1 MPGDP
6 FDALQGL
13 GKFTPLGMFL
23 SDEPGAG
30 LGFVLFQGCVVNLLM
45 AQGVDANYK
54 LHAGDSITVSVW
66 KELELQRKVIIRPD
80 GRFSFPLAGEVQAAG
95 RNVDEV
101 RLDIENQ
108 LKKLIPEAVV
118 TVIVEDVAGNRVYV
132 IGQVNKPGMYI
143 MNPQLDVLQALSLAG
158 GSTPFAKLDSI
169 KILRGTGA
177 SQKSLPFRYDQV
189 VEGKS
194 LQQNITL
201 ESGDVVI
208 VP

>member
-1 MPGDP
+1 MMKRVQAI
-6 FDALQGL
+6 FAAFILAL
-13 GKFTPLGMFL
+13 PLASF
-23 SDEPGAG
+23 
-30 LGFVLFQGCVVNLLM
+30 
-45 AQGVDANYK
+45 AQGADADYK

-101 RLDIENQ
+101 RLDIENK

-118 TVIVEDVAGNRVYV
+118 AVMVEDVAGNRIYV

-143 MNPQLDVLQALSLAG
+143 MNPQLNVLQALSLAG
-158 GSTPFAKLDSI
+158 GSTPFAKLDNIS
-169 KILRGTGA
+169 ILRGTGA

-194 LQQNITL
+194 LQQNIAL
-201 ESGDVVI
+201 ESGDVVV